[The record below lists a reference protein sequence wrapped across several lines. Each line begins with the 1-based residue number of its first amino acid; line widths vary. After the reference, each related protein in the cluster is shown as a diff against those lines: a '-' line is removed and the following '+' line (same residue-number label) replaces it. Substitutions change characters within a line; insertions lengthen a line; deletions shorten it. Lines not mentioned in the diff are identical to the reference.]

1 MKCLSA
7 SGVAL
12 ALALAI
18 PLEASANDLGQCA
31 HQRDPEKKIASCIE
45 ALKLSPYP
53 RVHQWVYREIARA
66 HRERGE
72 IQSAIT
78 SYTLSL
84 AAEDRVE
91 VRREMEELTQSR
103 SDVARAP
110 IAPRPLGFVWQFSP
124 W

>member
-1 MKCLSA
+1 MKRLSA
-7 SGVAL
+7 SAAAL

-31 HQRDPEKKIASCIE
+31 HQRDPEQKIASCIE

-53 RVHQWVYREIARA
+53 RVLQWVYREMARA
-66 HRERGE
+66 RRQRGE

-84 AAEDRVE
+84 AAEDRE
-91 VRREMEELTQSR
+91 GVRREMEELTQSR
-103 SDVARAP
+103 SDIAVSAP
-110 IAPRPLGFVWQFSP
+110 IPPSSSGLVWTVSP
-124 W
+124 

>member
-1 MKCLSA
+1 MKRLSA

-18 PLEASANDLGQCA
+18 PLEASANDLGRCA
-31 HQRDPEKKIASCIE
+31 HQRDPDKKIASCIE
-45 ALKLSPYP
+45 ALKLTPYP
-53 RVHQWVYREIARA
+53 RVLQWVYREMARA

-84 AAEDRVE
+84 AADDHEG

-103 SDVARAP
+103 SDVAASTP
-110 IAPRPLGFVWQFSP
+110 IPPSSSGLVWTVSP
-124 W
+124 